1 MYTDKLIIENKLF
14 KINLESWFQ
23 IIIRSK
29 LYQKINM
36 IYILKQINTKLIFV
50 SGYFKL
56 CHKALDNMLIWTN
69 FQKLVKSYKELLGIV
84 IVIVA

>member
-1 MYTDKLIIENKLF
+1 
-14 KINLESWFQ
+14 
-23 IIIRSK
+23 
-29 LYQKINM
+29 M

-56 CHKALDNMLIWTN
+56 CHKALDIMLICAI
-69 FQKLVKSYKELLGIV
+69 FQKLVKSYKEQLGIV